1 MRNLTRSVVYR
12 LQVVGQRGAWVALTA
27 AQDRMSLR
35 KTDWSKPFS
44 STADQQAV
52 PKHWLRFCFGHTPL
66 RCRQPDASDSPRQ
79 GWARATC

>member
-35 KTDWSKPFS
+35 KT
-44 STADQQAV
+44 V
-52 PKHWLRFCFGHTPL
+52 LIHTP
-66 RCRQPDASDSPRQ
+66 QPPPPTNWLCQYADYGLASDIRS
-79 GWARATC
+79 RAAGNQT